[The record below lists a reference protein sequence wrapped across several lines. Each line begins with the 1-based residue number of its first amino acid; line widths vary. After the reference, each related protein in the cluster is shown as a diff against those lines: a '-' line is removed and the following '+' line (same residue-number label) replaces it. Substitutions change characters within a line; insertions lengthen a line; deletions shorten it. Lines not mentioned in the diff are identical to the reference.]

1 MSHGVNYQCKSKRSS
16 ERPRVREVH
25 EMPTEKLAP
34 GQQGRAAIFV
44 NNHLPGVK
52 NNVFRWSRRRPEMQ
66 AARSSEKR
74 KKNCQNLPF
83 ERTRHR
89 TTAINQR
96 MKDAGCDFEEAGVRK
111 TGLARVGRGGNSNL
125 KRARNGIFAKGP
137 VEMDG

>member
-52 NNVFRWSRRRPEMQ
+52 NNAFRWSRRRPEMQ

-74 KKNCQNLPF
+74 KKIDKTYRLNGHVTEQ
-83 ERTRHR
+83 
-89 TTAINQR
+89 QR
-96 MKDAGCDFEEAGVRK
+96 STNE
-111 TGLARVGRGGNSNL
+111 
-125 KRARNGIFAKGP
+125 
-137 VEMDG
+137 